1 MKTDLVLT
9 MDEYRDQCC
18 GVPKRGSPPGCDA
31 RHISMTAGD
40 NPDLNAGEHG
50 CRCDR
55 WGHPCPGCAKTGRVK
70 ELQIGALAES
80 K

>member
-9 MDEYRDQCC
+9 MDEYLDECC
-18 GVPKRGSPPGCDA
+18 VVPKHVSPPAPDA
-31 RHISMTAGD
+31 RHISITAGD
-40 NPDLNAGEHG
+40 NPDLNAGEHS

-55 WGHPCPGCAKTGRVK
+55 WGHPYPGCAKTGRVK
-70 ELQIGALAES
+70 ELQIRALAES

>member
-9 MDEYRDQCC
+9 IDEYLDQRC
-18 GVPKRGSPPGCDA
+18 VVAKRLSPPGRDA
-31 RHISMTAGD
+31 RHISITADSTVGV
-40 NPDLNAGEHG
+40 HS

-55 WGHPCPGCAKTGRVK
+55 WGHPCSGRLK
-70 ELQIGALAES
+70 SRPASEQAIATLAER

>member
-18 GVPKRGSPPGCDA
+18 VVPKRGSLPGRDV
-31 RHISMTAGD
+31 RRISITAGD
-40 NPDLNAGEHG
+40 NPDLNAGEHR